1 MDRLHTTTLGDV
13 LREQKR
19 SRPLEVAVVD
29 EQTRLTFA
37 QLDERVN
44 RLTDA
49 LLTDGVEPG
58 DRILWMGQNSFR
70 VFEAFLAAAKL
81 GAALCPVNWRQS
93 SAELAFVLED
103 AAPRVVLWQEDEVG
117 DAVRAARAALADAGR
132 ADTAPTDTARWIQHD
147 ADADAPDGYERFL
160 ANGAAGD
167 HDLDVDPAWPVLQM
181 YSSATSGRPNGA
193 LLSHTGF
200 LDQAVIQAWLMEL
213 DHSFVYL
220 ASGALFHI
228 WTFQNMVNA
237 FVLGGNIVF
246 TAKADAEE
254 MCRLIDAERCTH
266 AMILQ
271 PTIEK
276 ILEVNADGRYDLSSL
291 RHNSGVPAWQEM
303 TSRDDSPYAHNP
315 NGYGQTEVMGMF
327 TYNAL
332 APGALG
338 THGRP
343 HPLIQVRIVD
353 PDGAEVPDGQ
363 VGEIVARG
371 PTVMAGYWNRSE
383 ENAYRQAGG
392 WHHTR
397 DLGRREPDGTISFVG
412 PATQM
417 VKSAAENIYA
427 AEVEGALNSHPAVK
441 ESAIIGVPDP
451 KWVQNVKAIVVLHD
465 GQRATADE
473 LIDYCR
479 ARIASYKKPKTV
491 EFTDALPRAGFA
503 IDYRALDERY
513 GGGGYPGGTNRS
525 A

>member
-1 MDRLHTTTLGDV
+1 MDRLHTTTLGDL
-13 LREQKR
+13 LREQRR
-19 SRPLEVAVVD
+19 SRRLEVAVVD
-29 EQTRLTFA
+29 EDTRLTYA

-44 RLTDA
+44 RLADA
-49 LLTDGVEPG
+49 LRTAGFAAG
-58 DRILWMGQNSFR
+58 DRILWLGQNSHR

-81 GAALCPVNWRQS
+81 GGALCPVNWRQS
-93 SAELAFVLED
+93 PAELAFVLED
-103 AAPRVVLWQEDEVG
+103 AAARVVLWQEEEVG
-117 DAVRAARAALADAGR
+117 ETVRAARALLAD
-132 ADTAPTDTARWIQHD
+132 DSARWIQHD
-147 ADADAPDGYERFL
+147 GDGADGYERFL
-160 ANGAAGD
+160 ESGAAVD
-167 HDLDVDPAWPVLQM
+167 HDFDVDPGSPVLQM

-200 LDQAVIQAWLMEL
+200 LDQAIIQAWLMEL
-213 DHSFVYL
+213 DHTFVYL

-237 FVLGGNIVF
+237 FALGGKVVF

-276 ILEVNADGRYDLSSL
+276 ILEVNADRRYDLSSM
-291 RHNSGVPAWQEM
+291 RHNAGFPAWQEM
-303 TSRDDSPYAHNP
+303 TSRDESPYAHSP

-327 TYNAL
+327 TYNAI
-332 APGALG
+332 APGTVG

-343 HPLIQVRIVD
+343 HPLVQVRVFD
-353 PDGAEVPDGQ
+353 PDGVEVPDGE

-371 PTVMAGYWNRSE
+371 PTVMYGYWNRPD
-383 ENAYRQAGG
+383 ENAYRQDDG

-417 VKSAAENIYA
+417 VKSAAENIFA

-465 GQRATADE
+465 GHTATADE
-473 LIDYCR
+473 LIDHCR
-479 ARIASYKKPKTV
+479 ERIASYKKPKTV

-503 IDYRALDERY
+503 IDYRALDDRY